1 MATLPRASS
10 ASARF
15 AARTSRLRAST
26 IREMLKATQ
35 QPDVISFGGGL
46 PAPELF
52 PTKAIG
58 RLTQEVME
66 RVGPSALQYSVTE
79 GIPEMRQWVAQ
90 RLSHRFDTHFE
101 PAEVLI
107 TNGSQQGLDLIAKI
121 FLDPGDHVVLENPS
135 YLGAIQA
142 FDSYQA
148 RYITVDTDDD
158 GMIPES
164 LERALARSEPPP
176 KFVYLVPNFQNPTG
190 RTLKD
195 SRREQIVRI
204 CEHYGVPIVEDDPYG
219 ELQFE
224 GEPARSLVGIDSHAT
239 IIYSGTGSKIVAP
252 GLRIAWLVM
261 RDQEVMERLVLSKQA
276 VDLHTGSLAQY
287 VFHEFVKRTDA
298 LEDHIRTIQSVYGLR
313 RSHMY
318 ECLREMMPPSVKF
331 NNPTGGMFLWASVE
345 EPGFDTAELLK
356 VAAAQKVMFVPGI
369 SFYPHRDVHN
379 GMRLNFS
386 NAGEEAIGRGVERL
400 AGAVKSFLH

>member
-1 MATLPRASS
+1 
-10 ASARF
+10 
-15 AARTSRLRAST
+15 
-26 IREMLKATQ
+26 
-35 QPDVISFGGGL
+35 
-46 PAPELF
+46 
-52 PTKAIG
+52 
-58 RLTQEVME
+58 
-66 RVGPSALQYSVTE
+66 
-79 GIPEMRQWVAQ
+79 
-90 RLSHRFDTHFE
+90 
-101 PAEVLI
+101 VLI

-148 RYITVDTDDD
+148 RYLTVDTDED
-158 GMIPES
+158 GMIPQS
-164 LERALARSEPPP
+164 LAQVLAHAEPAP

-190 RTLKD
+190 RTL
-195 SRREQIVRI
+195 SGPRREQVVRI
-204 CEHYGVPIVEDDPYG
+204 CEEFDVPLVEDDPYG

-224 GEPARSLVGIDSHAT
+224 GEPQRSLIAHESNSI

-287 VFHEFVKRTDA
+287 VFHSFVCNDVSLDHHITTIRHVYSSRRTHMVA
-298 LEDHIRTIQSVYGLR
+298 CLEELMPESVT
-313 RSHMY
+313 
-318 ECLREMMPPSVKF
+318 F
-331 NNPTGGMFLWASVE
+331 NRPNGGMFLWAEVG
-345 EPGFDTAELLK
+345 EPGFDTEALLK
-356 VAAAQKVMFVPGI
+356 VAAREKVMFVPGE

-386 NAGEEAIGRGVERL
+386 NAGEDAIRTGVERL
-400 AGAVKSFLH
+400 ATAIKTFL